1 MSRQFVVALI
11 AGLVLCLALV
21 ASAVGWLGAPVPCG
35 ADGALGCVVWPSVV
49 SFLVWAAFIGGV
61 AALVIWQLRYLDR

>member
-1 MSRQFVVALI
+1 MPRQFVVALI

-21 ASAVGWLGAPVPCG
+21 ASAVGWLGDPLPCG
-35 ADGALGCVVWPSVV
+35 ADGALGCVVWPPVV